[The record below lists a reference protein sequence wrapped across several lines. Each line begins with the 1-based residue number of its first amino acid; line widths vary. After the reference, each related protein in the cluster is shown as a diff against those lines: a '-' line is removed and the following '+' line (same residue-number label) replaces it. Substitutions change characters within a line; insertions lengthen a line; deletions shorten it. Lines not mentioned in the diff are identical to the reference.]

1 MYIEVIKWNWHIGDG
16 VRALKLPNESV
27 YYYDT
32 LKEAQ
37 DAYDKDVEH
46 LIETDATIY
55 LANVIDMKAR

>member
-1 MYIEVIKWNWHIGDG
+1 MYIEVIEWNWCSNKKH
-16 VRALKLPNESV
+16 LPDNSV

-55 LANVIDMKAR
+55 LANIIEMKARCI